1 MSAEN
6 RGLMVRRT
14 ERREISL
21 PAQVCVA
28 PQHATAVR
36 LSRGSG
42 HREGWLDAGIVDLSS
57 RGVGRVTEGFLPRG
71 SRVRVR
77 VREVATEG
85 EPGVLAECVGRVAR
99 VSMTDRRPG
108 YMLGLAL
115 TDVSPDQSA
124 KLDELIE
131 RFADAPAEGAVDA

>member
-57 RGVGRVTEGFLPRG
+57 RGVGLVTEVFLPRG

-77 VREVATEG
+77 VLEVATFYFMYNMK
-85 EPGVLAECVGRVAR
+85 PVGKYHVQVCGTTPCMLRGSDAIISACKKR
-99 VSMTDRRPG
+99 GQDFGKVSEA
-108 YMLGLAL
+108 GL
-115 TDVSPDQSA
+115 
-124 KLDELIE
+124 
-131 RFADAPAEGAVDA
+131 